1 MGAGPLLG
9 EQLLAV
15 VDPEAAQPFAPRLPN
30 IGRGPHLLQM
40 PAAGGLSQRISGAA
54 SPRSQQQGTA
64 LLRGR
69 CIQESI
75 DQRQRLT
82 TDADF
87 RWRVQGLPTT
97 LWFSVN
103 QTLAMSD
110 LSTEAKEA
118 AEAVGNAAEEA
129 GADFNQRFAEVIGK
143 VNETLDKLD
152 WSQIGKVGKAAGIL
166 LAVIVAQILIKG
178 VLDTINLLPIVPG
191 LLELLGL
198 VVVGTWSWDNLTTSE
213 KRNAVVERLQG
224 VRKEYLG

>member
-1 MGAGPLLG
+1 
-9 EQLLAV
+9 
-15 VDPEAAQPFAPRLPN
+15 
-30 IGRGPHLLQM
+30 
-40 PAAGGLSQRISGAA
+40 
-54 SPRSQQQGTA
+54 
-64 LLRGR
+64 
-69 CIQESI
+69 
-75 DQRQRLT
+75 
-82 TDADF
+82 
-87 RWRVQGLPTT
+87 
-97 LWFSVN
+97 
-103 QTLAMSD
+103 
-110 LSTEAKEA
+110 
-118 AEAVGNAAEEA
+118 
-129 GADFNQRFAEVIGK
+129 VIGK